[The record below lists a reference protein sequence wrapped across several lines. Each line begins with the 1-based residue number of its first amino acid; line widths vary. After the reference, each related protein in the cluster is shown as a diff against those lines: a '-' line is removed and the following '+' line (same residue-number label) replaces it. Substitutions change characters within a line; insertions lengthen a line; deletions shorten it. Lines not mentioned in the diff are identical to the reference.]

1 MLLFLALSAS
11 PGCRPEG
18 VPSTPAEVP
27 LETPGGESRAPEDEP
42 SLQIE
47 DETPVDEAPGQD
59 PQVEPHVVVDPRD
72 PSNLVAACMSVSA
85 GRWEVRIFRSS
96 DGGESWTRW
105 AEVPG
110 RTLDRPVLLAG
121 RDAVFVL
128 ASEAVDASAI
138 VVARSAA
145 EEGEFRVRGR
155 YRPPSGL
162 HILSG
167 AVRTGE
173 SELVFSFTDR
183 TSLQDRRAKPLFAV
197 TFDDQAKRFGE
208 PRRLG
213 NTLFIGAPQL
223 AFDDSPD
230 SPHRG
235 RLYSVWGDRTDEGVA
250 SLQVA
255 VSQDGGGSWSEPV
268 TVSAGGAATG
278 CSTRCGRTAA
288 PAPGASGLPASSS
301 GQTPRKRVPPLAAR
315 GADL

>member
-1 MLLFLALSAS
+1 MIRPEPSSPARYATPPAAVVLLLTLSAS

-18 VPSTPAEVP
+18 VPATPAEATRA
-27 LETPGGESRAPEDEP
+27 TPTSEGRLPVNEP
-42 SLQIE
+42 DLRIE

-59 PQVEPHVVVDPRD
+59 PQVELHVVVDPRHL
-72 PSNLVAACMSVSA
+72 SNLVAACMSVSA
-85 GRWEVRIFRSS
+85 GRWKVRIFRSTDGGRTWRRRPSPVSAETWRAFDPWLAWAQDGSALYLALVEMRPGSDGGQEWRLPVFRSS
-96 DGGESWTRW
+96 DGGETWSRW

-128 ASEAVDASAI
+128 ASEAVGAAPI

-155 YRPPSGL
+155 YRPPDGL
-162 HILSG
+162 QILSG
-167 AVRTGE
+167 AVLTGE

-197 TFDDQAKRFGE
+197 TYDDQAKRFGE

-223 AFDDSPD
+223 A
-230 SPHRG
+230 
-235 RLYSVWGDRTDEGVA
+235 
-250 SLQVA
+250 SL
-255 VSQDGGGSWSEPV
+255 
-268 TVSAGGAATG
+268 
-278 CSTRCGRTAA
+278 R
-288 PAPGASGLPASSS
+288 GLP
-301 GQTPRKRVPPLAAR
+301 
-315 GADL
+315 